1 MKNKNKQKKQK
12 DNQMVVFKESEKRMS
27 TVKAPVAVG
36 TLVKGARA
44 PKVNFAS
51 DGSCT
56 IAHSEYVQDVTTAVS
71 GVAQSK
77 LVNPQSADMFT
88 WLSAIGS
95 RFEMFR
101 FKKLRFRYKTSS
113 STTQDG
119 FVILGFDFDVYDD
132 NPSKAVMLT
141 WKYNSKSPVWSDNV
155 LDVSA
160 DTRMSTWRYCNYLN
174 LGAQGDSRLDY
185 IGKLLLLCNSS
196 TDNLAV
202 GELFVDYVCEFRQPS
217 YKLPTLYS
225 ESLTSPT
232 WTTTNAFFAQPVAF
246 AGNMPV
252 IVNTANKIIIPNEG
266 EYLISAK
273 AVGSGISSNITIV
286 GSQPID
292 YPNAEWTL
300 TDLGSTFTATLANST
315 YVLKVPVGGVLL
327 TFSVT
332 GATVVQ
338 SFVRFATYFLGA

>member
-12 DNQMVVFKESEKRMS
+12 DNQMVAFKDSEKRMV

-36 TLVKGARA
+36 TVVKGARA
-44 PKVNFAS
+44 PKVNYAS

-56 IAHSEYVQDVTTAVS
+56 ISHSEYVQDVTTAVS

-77 LVNPQSADMFT
+77 LVNPQSPDMFT

-101 FKKLRFRYKTSS
+101 FKKLRFRFKTSS

-119 FVILGFDFDVYDD
+119 FVILGYDFDVYDD
-132 NPSKAVMLT
+132 NPSKAVLLT
-141 WKYNSKSPVWSDNV
+141 WKYNSKSPVWADNV

-185 IGKLLLLCNSS
+185 IGKLLLLCQSS

-225 ESLTSPT
+225 ESLVPPT
-232 WTTTNAFFAQPVAF
+232 WATTNAFFTQPVTF
-246 AGNMPV
+246 AGNLPV
-252 IVNTANKIIIPNEG
+252 IVNTANKLIIPTEG
-266 EYLISAK
+266 DYLISAR
-273 AVGSGISSNITIV
+273 ATGSGISSNIGIV
-286 GSQPID
+286 GSVPLEF
-292 YPNAEWTL
+292 PNAEWTL
-300 TDLGSTFTATLANST
+300 ADLGSTFTSTLANST
-315 YVLKVPVGGVLL
+315 YLLKVPVGGVLL
-327 TFSVT
+327 TFNVS
-332 GATVVQ
+332 GAAITN
-338 SFVRFATYFLGA
+338 SIVRFATYFLSA